1 MGNDCKR
8 LRIAARLLVLA
19 CAGDH
24 ATVDAVLVTERTTDR
39 RPNTERVKRFQMK
52 AQRPA
57 EGAFRCIP
65 VGRAG
70 PECRAPGRSR

>member
-24 ATVDAVLVTERTTDR
+24 ATIDAVLVTSE
-39 RPNTERVKRFQMK
+39 
-52 AQRPA
+52 
-57 EGAFRCIP
+57 
-65 VGRAG
+65 
-70 PECRAPGRSR
+70 